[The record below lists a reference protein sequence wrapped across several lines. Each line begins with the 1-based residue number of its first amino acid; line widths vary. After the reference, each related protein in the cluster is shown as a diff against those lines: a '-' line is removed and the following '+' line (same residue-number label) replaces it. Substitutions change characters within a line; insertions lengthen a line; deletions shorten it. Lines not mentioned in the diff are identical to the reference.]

1 MPVGIS
7 ARKNKLVMNWY
18 TVAYVMMPL
27 ILFFNAI
34 LSRLIVLK
42 DIKKP
47 KEFGVLLLETPT
59 GICPIP
65 YTITSQLPFT
75 LQNSIFFHKMDIS

>member
-18 TVAYVMMPL
+18 TVASYVMMPFC
-27 ILFFNAI
+27 FFNVI

-65 YTITSQLPFT
+65 YTITSQLSFT
-75 LQNSIFFHKMDIS
+75 L